1 MPQHIFHVGRK
12 RNLFGGAS
20 AKMHQYGAFRVSCW
34 KCTPSFWWRLPPS
47 MGKGDHEERM
57 GCKSSPTQSM
67 TKDVVIFERPLKSFG
82 PGLTPRGCG
91 GGPRIVDMRDPVK
104 NVAFLPP
111 H

>member
-1 MPQHIFHVGRK
+1 
-12 RNLFGGAS
+12 
-20 AKMHQYGAFRVSCW
+20 
-34 KCTPSFWWRLPPS
+34 

-57 GCKSSPTQSM
+57 GCKSTPTQSM
-67 TKDVVIFERPLKSFG
+67 TIDEVIFERPLKSFG
-82 PGLTPRGCG
+82 PGLTPGGCG